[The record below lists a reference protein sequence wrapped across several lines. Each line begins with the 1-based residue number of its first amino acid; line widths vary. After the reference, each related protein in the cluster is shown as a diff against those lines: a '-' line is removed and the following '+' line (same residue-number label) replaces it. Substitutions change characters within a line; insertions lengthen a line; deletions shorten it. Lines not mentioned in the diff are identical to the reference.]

1 MARRDTILV
10 SRTLYQLGVLTLVA
24 SIMWVGVSVYSSLGE
39 NVKSSVDQNVLTP
52 INPTL
57 DQEVVVNLT
66 NRLKVVRVEP
76 NTIQEIE
83 VTEEV
88 LVSDDQ
94 VIEND
99 TIEDDGIR

>member
-1 MARRDTILV
+1 
-10 SRTLYQLGVLTLVA
+10 
-24 SIMWVGVSVYSSLGE
+24 MWVGVSVYSSLGE
-39 NVKSSVDQNVLTP
+39 NAKSSVDQNVLTP